1 MANRADRDRRNP
13 KNVQDVSVR
22 KGEWDPIHVNH
33 QGQRFTKHRINRPD
47 TRLYP
52 TQSLHRQI
60 ILATREPSTQDIITS
75 AEWAQMEESIQRLKR
90 YLGTGSFGMKTS
102 QVQFFNTCSV
112 APVHPRRLSA
122 EFRLRLHR
130 HR

>member
-22 KGEWDPIHVNH
+22 KGEWGPIHVNH

-60 ILATREPSTQDIITS
+60 ILATREPSTQDILLYS
-75 AEWAQMEESIQRLKR
+75 
-90 YLGTGSFGMKTS
+90 
-102 QVQFFNTCSV
+102 
-112 APVHPRRLSA
+112 
-122 EFRLRLHR
+122 
-130 HR
+130 

>member
-1 MANRADRDRRNP
+1 MANRSDRDRRNP

-60 ILATREPSTQDIITS
+60 ILATREPSTQDIDD
-75 AEWAQMEESIQRLKR
+75 
-90 YLGTGSFGMKTS
+90 GM
-102 QVQFFNTCSV
+102 
-112 APVHPRRLSA
+112 RR
-122 EFRLRLHR
+122 
-130 HR
+130 